1 MANTCDD
8 AFQQILD
15 LQKQQQELRR
25 QLSDSERARRAGET
39 FTRAEVG
46 NQIILPGAG
55 RAPRVLDD
63 KELSRG
69 LQQLADN
76 LESPELEAHVQR
88 SFGDSARPIGAEG
101 LFQNYDR
108 ILREVDVS
116 QAEDYAKLAEALGL
130 TWRNI
135 DPKDHA
141 FVTQTYGPERMAE
154 MVAQAL
160 KDFGVTVPEVA
171 ARMANDAAGFAGMV
185 ERMTRIRLF
194 ADRTKHQFLG
204 ATGRIG
210 DFMDSLPGA
219 VVPDALKQEAFKW
232 YKLALLGERHFAY
245 ARRRTAQ
252 SLRSLQDD
260 MGEGAIPDFTDSP
273 WLSPEGARLDPGG
286 AGEGAIKG
294 PAETLGL
301 TPDDVSNDSVIGKI
315 IEAVDEG
322 PAGLKTLRDI
332 QETINLEGFDPKA
345 KLDEG
350 WFNATMR
357 RGRAFA
363 KDSQLSGVT
372 TQIKS
377 GEMTNVVMMLYG
389 PVQKTFKNGMTMVPA
404 GTDSLKR
411 LGLVEAA
418 KVSAKSYSYAL
429 HATRI
434 GLKKMIHDAYF
445 EGKTRFGGNPDVYGT
460 RMSSNAEVRAEAN
473 AISKQAWSQK
483 NFLANVA
490 MAGPKINAAARL
502 KLQELWNDMP
512 LQPALRM
519 LGIFDEVHGKF
530 QYLFHLM
537 SDLEVKA
544 RAESVTLGLDT
555 EAKRNAWVQDQL
567 EQAVYQATPTEAN
580 IKAFRKQMKLG
591 LMDDQADMDIV
602 GDGRMTDQQ
611 VMDLMVEQ
619 EMAGAPTFAT
629 QASVRAF
636 DYATGTRMQN
646 HPSSEILRFGGSS
659 LDPIRSID
667 TSVMELKRNWM
678 FDTVLPYWRAPA
690 NALLFDLR
698 LATSP
703 FYDPIKMTTLALKGK
718 AGSEEFAEVAS
729 RWAISMGL
737 LALFGAADQAGLIEG
752 NTNPDPA
759 KRNSFMG
766 MPYLGGLPILS
777 TLFLWKDVKDALD
790 GGGAS
795 DLDGNESYN
804 GIAQVLTGYIMRGTG
819 IAQLQQLVTAF
830 SDGNMDAW
838 DALVAFGGFQI
849 QGNYIPFSGA
859 ARSVDRTMGTDIAN
873 QYRDGKDSP
882 SLVYNQGVLE
892 TDTDDPFAPVLKK
905 LRDLAYNTVPVLAG
919 LPGNRKDQDWLGSPR
934 GHIAGI
940 DFARVIPIG
949 FPGAWPRDP
958 IYPELENLGQLDPPL
973 EFRRRNLDGVGMSAA
988 LQREAI
994 DIYGSTPGGSLLATN
1009 ALLGKSVNISLP
1021 IKFSTVLPNGVRIVD
1036 GETVRIDLGPFL
1048 EKHVKGKKVADAF
1061 RSLFNDPIYQ
1071 AMEGDQKL
1079 TSNLAL
1085 RDQPQ
1090 AVRRRQPGQ
1099 LMVKAIKDYY
1109 LDVTRMQL
1117 EQRAAAGTS
1126 PEAKA
1131 WSDAKTR
1138 AVQGATKDSMDRLQ
1152 PLIRAL
1158 GGGQ

>member
-25 QLSDSERARRAGET
+25 QLSDSERARKAGET

-69 LQQLADN
+69 LQQLANN
-76 LESPELEAHVQR
+76 LESADLEAHVQR
-88 SFGDSARPIGAEG
+88 SFGESARPVGAEG

-116 QAEDYAKLAEALGL
+116 KAEDYAKLAEALGL
-130 TWRNI
+130 TWRDI

-141 FVTQTYGPERMAE
+141 FVTQVYGPERMPE

-194 ADRTKHQFLG
+194 ADRSKKAFMVE
-204 ATGRIG
+204 TGRIA
-210 DFMDSLPGA
+210 DAMEALPGA
-219 VVPDALKQEAFKW
+219 VVSDSLKQDAFRT
-232 YKLALLGERHFAY
+232 YKLALLAERHFAY

-252 SLRSLQDD
+252 ALRSLQDD
-260 MGEGAIPDFTDSP
+260 MGEGTIPDFTDS
-273 WLSPEGARLDPGG
+273 WLTSESGRLDPGG
-286 AGEGAIKG
+286 AGEAVKG
-294 PAETLGL
+294 PQETLGL

-332 QETINLEGFDPKA
+332 QETLELDGIDPKA

-377 GEMTNVVMMLYG
+377 GEMTNMVMMLYG
-389 PVQKTFKNGMTMVPA
+389 PLQKTFKNGMTMVPA

-418 KVSAKSYSYAL
+418 KISAQSYSYAL

-434 GLKKMIHDAYF
+434 GMKKMVKDAYF
-445 EGKTRFGGNPDVYGT
+445 KGRTHFGGNPDVYGS
-460 RMSSNAEVRAEAN
+460 RMTANKEVEKEAN
-473 AISKQAWSQK
+473 RIARQEWSQK

-490 MAGPKINAAARL
+490 MAGPKLNVAARL
-502 KLQELWNDMP
+502 KLKELWHDMP

-519 LGIFDEVHGKF
+519 LGTFDEVHGKF

-580 IKAFRKQMKLG
+580 IKAFRKRMKAGYL
-591 LMDDQADMDIV
+591 DDEMEAEGIDSFE
-602 GDGRMTDQQ
+602 RLTDQQ
-611 VMDLMVEQ
+611 VMDVMVRQ
-619 EMAGAPTFAT
+619 SMAGAPTFST

-636 DYATGTRMQN
+636 DYAAGTRMQN
-646 HPSSEILRFGGSS
+646 TPGSELLRFGGSS
-659 LDPIRSID
+659 LDPLKNID
-667 TSVMELKRNWM
+667 SGVRELKRNWM

-795 DLDGNESYN
+795 DLDGNEAYN

-830 SDGNMDAW
+830 GDGNMDAW
-838 DALVAFGGFQI
+838 DALVAFAGFQI
-849 QGNYIPFSGA
+849 QGNYLPFSGA

-973 EFRRRNLDGVGMSAA
+973 EFRRRNLDGVGMSAE

-994 DIYGSTPGGSLLATN
+994 DIYGTTPGDSLLATN
-1009 ALLGKSVNISLP
+1009 AMLGKSVNISLP
-1021 IKFSTVLPNGVRIVD
+1021 IRFSTVLPNGVRIVD
-1036 GETVRIDLGPFL
+1036 GETVRIDLAPFL

-1061 RSLFNDPIYQ
+1061 RSLFNDPIYR
-1071 AMEGDQKL
+1071 AMEGDPKL

-1085 RDQPQ
+1085 RDQPP

-1099 LMVKAIKDYY
+1099 VMVKAIKDYY

-1117 EQRAAAGTS
+1117 EQRARAGTS